1 MYRTFE
7 SIKNWQ
13 RYKCLKIFEIPG
25 GNTPPTK
32 FSRGDTSATLPN
44 RNGRYQGTTCTSWL
58 NFYTPCKS
66 QLQNAWAVSLP
77 YYSRWSSDHVQLYR
91 PIALAASQPVR
102 SNRWSPKIY
111 PLRKVYVHSNG
122 TPHNSLAL
130 GTYQVKP
137 LHGRNDRVL

>member
-13 RYKCLKIFEIPG
+13 RYKCLNIFEIPG

-44 RNGRYQGTTCTSWL
+44 LNGRYQGTTCTSWL

-66 QLQNAWAVSLP
+66 NVSACASKLHNRTVFRLEKKLQAYLVGLPEYCNTWKCFTYSLETEKGDFFKITLFYCYYFCDLPFANA
-77 YYSRWSSDHVQLYR
+77 
-91 PIALAASQPVR
+91 
-102 SNRWSPKIY
+102 
-111 PLRKVYVHSNG
+111 
-122 TPHNSLAL
+122 
-130 GTYQVKP
+130 
-137 LHGRNDRVL
+137 DRQT